1 VALEGELA
9 RRFRAWG
16 TWDFIGENTPLGQAL
31 LAMGRFLGPYWLQVM
46 ERSLY
51 LAFPEG
57 GLPTSPLLS
66 PEAALARW
74 EARLRGEM
82 GALEGLIR
90 ALAVHLGCRGPKEAG
105 GQERLTQDRP
115 LSG

>member
-1 VALEGELA
+1 
-9 RRFRAWG
+9 
-16 TWDFIGENTPLGQAL
+16 
-31 LAMGRFLGPYWLQVM
+31 MGRFLGPFWLQVA
-46 ERSLY
+46 EEKLY

-57 GLPTSPLLS
+57 GLPTSPLLF

-90 ALAVHLGCRGPKEAG
+90 ALEAG

-115 LSG
+115 LFG

>member
-1 VALEGELA
+1 LECRGPKE
-9 RRFRAWG
+9 G
-16 TWDFIGENTPLGQAL
+16 TPLGQAL
-31 LAMGRFLGPYWLQVM
+31 LEARKVLGPFWLQVM

-57 GLPTSPLLS
+57 GLPTNPLLS

-74 EARLRGEM
+74 EARLREEM

-90 ALAVHLGCRGPKEAG
+90 ALEAG

-115 LSG
+115 QSG